1 MKKISM
7 KTAVLAVCVFLG
19 CGCSKTMDAI
29 PNSVSHIGTA
39 VVNAE
44 IHNLSSDEIGV
55 AAASLSAAKEGDE
68 LQKAKKTNNWKFI
81 AAFAVLFVTVAIAI
95 ACVAGGNL
103 AGGLVVY
110 FIGATVLNVVVY
122 SICIDFDT
130 IDYSVPGGEGD
141 DGCTANHKGSS
152 S

>member
-1 MKKISM
+1 MKIISM
-7 KTAVLAVCVFLG
+7 KTVVLAACIFLG
-19 CGCSKTMDAI
+19 CSCSKTMDAT
-29 PNSVSHIGTA
+29 PNSVSHKGTA

-44 IHNLSSDEIGV
+44 IQNLSSAEIGV
-55 AAASLSAAKEGDE
+55 AVASLSAAKVGDE
-68 LQKAKKTNNWKFI
+68 HQKAKKTNNWKFI
-81 AAFAVLFVTVAIAI
+81 VTFAVLVVTVSIAI
-95 ACVAGGNL
+95 ACVAGGNF

-141 DGCTANHKGSS
+141 DGCTADHKGSS